1 MLSILVEWSFGREG
15 KASLRGNV
23 LRSPTGPDSQ
33 AKQGQ
38 MSIGPG
44 NELAHL

>member
-1 MLSILVEWSFGREG
+1 MLSILVAWILGREG
-15 KASLRGNV
+15 KASLWGNV

-38 MSIGPG
+38 MSIGSG
-44 NELAHL
+44 NKLAHL